1 MKGGSHGQGVIGNYI
16 RAIRHPGCGRRRDL
30 EGHEVVTAVLL
41 RPAVRSDAEFL
52 FSMASDIEV
61 VRWVGDGKVWS
72 RPYFDRRFA
81 QALDATG
88 SQQPDVQRWFIGTNE
103 QSVRVGL
110 LSMIRRSDNLEVGYW
125 VHPHHWGL
133 GYAGKL
139 VVHAQELAAGLPLTA
154 QAYRANAASC
164 RVLERA
170 GFALVDDGDPLTY
183 RRRPIP

>member
-1 MKGGSHGQGVIGNYI
+1 MT
-16 RAIRHPGCGRRRDL
+16 
-30 EGHEVVTAVLL
+30 EVRL

-61 VRWVGDGKVWS
+61 VRWVGDGTVWS
-72 RPYFDRRFA
+72 RTYFDRRFA

-88 SQQPDVQRWFIGTNE
+88 SPEPDVPRWFIGTSE
-103 QSVRVGL
+103 QSLRVGL
-110 LSMIRRSDNLEVGYW
+110 LSMTRRSDHLEVGYW

-139 VVHAQELAAGLPLTA
+139 LVHAQELAAGLPLAA
-154 QAYRANAASC
+154 QVYRANAASR